1 MKRLWAGLL
10 AAGLLLSLAACGG
23 GEEDAE
29 TAWTPLQ
36 MARAILASQEAPPGM
51 TELLP
56 GDGTYEIYVAD
67 SYGLNPEDVADGA
80 ILAAGGASAQE
91 IAVLR
96 LTEQAD
102 SDGAADAL
110 RAYLEAR
117 TGDFTGYLPEEAALL
132 EDGAVVARGDWLA
145 LLVCGDTAAAEEAFS
160 ACFTQ
165 APPAEETAPQESA
178 QPPAPDPTPTPTPT
192 PVPAETEAPAPVPT
206 ATAPAVVPT
215 PVPTAPPAEPWSY
228 DEARLLAAWERGDW
242 SGLAEEDQAI
252 LDVCAQVIADV
263 VPADGSDYEKELAV
277 HDWMVAHGGTTDHA
291 WNQVCLDGD
300 WYCVD
305 VTWDDPT
312 TYGTVS
318 ERTAHRYFNV
328 TSDFLQD
335 TDHQWEASGI
345 PEVEGTAYAWRQR

>member
-10 AAGLLLSLAACGG
+10 AACLLLSLAACGG
-23 GEEDAE
+23 GEEDVE

-117 TGDFTGYLPEEAALL
+117 AGDFTGYLPEEAALL

-165 APPAEETAPQESA
+165 APPA
-178 QPPAPDPTPTPTPT
+178 
-192 PVPAETEAPAPVPT
+192 
-206 ATAPAVVPT
+206 
-215 PVPTAPPAEPWSY
+215 
-228 DEARLLAAWERGDW
+228 
-242 SGLAEEDQAI
+242 
-252 LDVCAQVIADV
+252 
-263 VPADGSDYEKELAV
+263 
-277 HDWMVAHGGTTDHA
+277 
-291 WNQVCLDGD
+291 
-300 WYCVD
+300 
-305 VTWDDPT
+305 
-312 TYGTVS
+312 
-318 ERTAHRYFNV
+318 
-328 TSDFLQD
+328 
-335 TDHQWEASGI
+335 
-345 PEVEGTAYAWRQR
+345 

>member
-56 GDGTYEIYVAD
+56 VDGTYEIYVAD

-80 ILAAGGASAQE
+80 ILAAGGASSQE

-117 TGDFTGYLPEEAALL
+117 PG
-132 EDGAVVARGDWLA
+132 
-145 LLVCGDTAAAEEAFS
+145 
-160 ACFTQ
+160 
-165 APPAEETAPQESA
+165 
-178 QPPAPDPTPTPTPT
+178 
-192 PVPAETEAPAPVPT
+192 
-206 ATAPAVVPT
+206 
-215 PVPTAPPAEPWSY
+215 
-228 DEARLLAAWERGDW
+228 
-242 SGLAEEDQAI
+242 GLAGSAGVRGHSRGGGGLFGLLHPGAPGGDGGGDSSAGER
-252 LDVCAQVIADV
+252 
-263 VPADGSDYEKELAV
+263 PAAR
-277 HDWMVAHGGTTDHA
+277 
-291 WNQVCLDGD
+291 
-300 WYCVD
+300 
-305 VTWDDPT
+305 P
-312 TYGTVS
+312 
-318 ERTAHRYFNV
+318 
-328 TSDFLQD
+328 
-335 TDHQWEASGI
+335 
-345 PEVEGTAYAWRQR
+345 